1 VKALAPTETRV
12 SWLVQAINQLIQGR
26 NNVSGTVTLTLNA
39 ATTTVTNPAIS
50 ASSQP
55 QLFPK
60 TANAATELGAGGMYV
75 SAVAAGSFTITHV
88 NSATA
93 SRTFGWVALGG

>member
-1 VKALAPTETRV
+1 MKALAPNEGRI

-26 NNVSGTVTLTLNA
+26 NNVSGTVTLGLNV

-60 TANAATELGAGGMYV
+60 TANAAVELGAGTMYV
-75 SAVAAGSFTITHV
+75 GTVSNGSFIVTHA

-93 SRTFGWVALGG
+93 NRTFGWIAVGG